1 MTDHFYSAVFGIAPF
16 GGSRPLDMDAIA
28 KRVVCGTHVEPRRS
42 PYFIP
47 PVEPPVAEPV
57 PVVPVVEL
65 PPGERAKA
73 WLAAEL
79 AEGEPVASVG
89 LLERAVKAGITLSTL
104 RRMAKAM
111 CIRKIKQG
119 RGGWA
124 WALPEGD

>member
-1 MTDHFYSAVFGIAPF
+1 
-16 GGSRPLDMDAIA
+16 
-28 KRVVCGTHVEPRRS
+28 
-42 PYFIP
+42 
-47 PVEPPVAEPV
+47 V